1 MIQFSEHWAVNETI
15 IAVTDVK
22 VTYDQFKKAVV
33 ASASSKTIIIL
44 NPGNIVVAPYLGCN

>member
-44 NPGNIVVAPYLGCN
+44 NPGNICCCPISGF